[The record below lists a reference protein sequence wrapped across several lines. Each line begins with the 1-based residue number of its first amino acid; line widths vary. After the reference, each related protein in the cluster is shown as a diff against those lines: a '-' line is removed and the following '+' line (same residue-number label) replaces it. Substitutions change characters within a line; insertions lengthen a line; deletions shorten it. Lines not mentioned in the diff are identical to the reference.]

1 MPRRCRACGAP
12 TPRMRPTSRAKETV
26 RIGRSRT
33 LVWKKVLSQPPID
46 DPATTLGARVRALR
60 YERGMTLKAL
70 GALAGL
76 SHPFLSQL
84 ERGLARPSI
93 GSAERIAR
101 ALQVPVG
108 ELWGAPPRHPA
119 ETRVLRRGEGAST
132 PHPQP
137 GAPGGMR
144 ELAGAGPFSVRE
156 WSGGSRQWPEQAWVA
171 TGEVVLY
178 VVRGAIELDLEGTV
192 IALEEGDALR
202 FDGALRHR
210 LRRSGGPGTRA
221 LLVSAA

>member
-1 MPRRCRACGAP
+1 MRRRATARPAPAGRTPDPPRERHIE
-12 TPRMRPTSRAKETV
+12 RPGPVS
-26 RIGRSRT
+26 IGRSRS
-33 LVWKKVLSQPPID
+33 LVWKTVFSQMSTD
-46 DPATTLGARVRALR
+46 DPASMLGARVRSLR
-60 YERGMTLKAL
+60 HERGLTLKGL

-101 ALQVPVG
+101 ALQIPVG
-108 ELWGAPPRHPA
+108 ELWGAPPRPPA

-137 GAPGGMR
+137 GSPGGMR

-156 WSGGSRQWPEQAWVA
+156 WSGGSRQWPEDAWVA
-171 TGEVVLY
+171 EGEVVLY

-192 IALEEGDALR
+192 IALE
-202 FDGALRHR
+202 
-210 LRRSGGPGTRA
+210 
-221 LLVSAA
+221 